1 MSHAGPRPA
10 SAPAARPAPR
20 AAAAGSEAAN
30 VTVCVRVRPA
40 NELERGKPNLVN
52 IVDDNCIVF
61 DPHDADAQQEQAPS
75 ARTRKRLAAGRR
87 RTREQIYKF
96 DNVFAPSAT
105 QEDVYAATAKNVID
119 SVLNGFNATV
129 FAYGATGSGKTHT
142 SEPTLLLDLSARA
155 VSLTA

>member
-1 MSHAGPRPA
+1 MSRAGP
-10 SAPAARPAPR
+10 RPAPR